1 MWFIPSFTENYDLLT
16 IFHKPLWI
24 LMHTVNKHLIIEIA
38 LHFGDIYDA
47 TVCQFLE
54 FGIVDICT
62 VKCHNLV
69 VAVMARSEH
78 ERVIGRRRSEPHV
91 ARERLRWRV

>member
-1 MWFIPSFTENYDLLT
+1 MSFGFLPFLISTYVIILAMWFIPVFTENYDLLT

-47 TVCQFLE
+47 TVCQFLR
-54 FGIVDICT
+54 IW
-62 VKCHNLV
+62 H
-69 VAVMARSEH
+69 S
-78 ERVIGRRRSEPHV
+78 
-91 ARERLRWRV
+91 

>member
-1 MWFIPSFTENYDLLT
+1 MLLFWLCGLYPVFTENYDLLT

-62 VKCHNLV
+62 VSATISLW
-69 VAVMARSEH
+69 
-78 ERVIGRRRSEPHV
+78 
-91 ARERLRWRV
+91 L

>member
-1 MWFIPSFTENYDLLT
+1 MSFGFLPFLDIDVCYYSGYVVYTVFTENYDLLT

-54 FGIVDICT
+54 FGIVDIMHGQVPQSRCG
-62 VKCHNLV
+62 CNG
-69 VAVMARSEH
+69 SE
-78 ERVIGRRRSEPHV
+78 R
-91 ARERLRWRV
+91 A